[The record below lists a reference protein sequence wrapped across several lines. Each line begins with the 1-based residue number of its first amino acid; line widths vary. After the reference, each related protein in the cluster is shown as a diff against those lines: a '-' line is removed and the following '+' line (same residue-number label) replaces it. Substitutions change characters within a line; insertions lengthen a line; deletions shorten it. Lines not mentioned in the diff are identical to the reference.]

1 MRSTVDLRHYPEE
14 GEVISLAMKV
24 TNGGD
29 HRALTHLTLRPRPK
43 APGFDDDRHQPCGH
57 RFLCRQRRFGKSDQ
71 RRRADAV
78 DGATLY
84 RQQHLPTIA
93 R

>member
-1 MRSTVDLRHYPEE
+1 MIRQ
-14 GEVISLAMKV
+14 AMKV
-24 TNGGD
+24 LTVTII
-29 HRALTHLTLRPRPK
+29 ALLLTLQLRPRPE
-43 APGFDDDRHQPCGH
+43 AAGFDDYRHQPRGH

-78 DGATLY
+78 DGAALY